1 LPPAWYRMTE
11 FSRRFAA
18 TQIVGARER
27 QEDDLAVLDLSHDRH
42 ERFVFVVADGMGG
55 HIGAAEA
62 SHRAVER
69 FCQII
74 RGRAGSLIEGLG
86 PALDGANSALALAAS
101 RDSKFA
107 GAGCTFLAAAIENGE
122 LSWISVGDS
131 SLYLLRHGELHKL
144 NDDHSMRPV
153 LAELVSSGRM
163 TADLAAR
170 DPRRGALR
178 SSLTGKQIPLID
190 NSLEPLVLNPGDHI
204 LLASDGL
211 ETLNSRAISRIIRR
225 ARNLTPREIVGRL
238 LTAVQ
243 SERRRHQDN
252 TTVIL
257 YCHSIG
263 PGKGVSARGFYS
275 GKALVVVVLSLIALI
290 MAVLNYV

>member
-1 LPPAWYRMTE
+1 MTD

-18 TQIVGARER
+18 TQIFGGRER

-55 HIGAAEA
+55 HIGAADA
-62 SHRAVER
+62 ARRAVQR
-69 FCQII
+69 FCQIV
-74 RGRAGSLIEGLG
+74 RDAGGSLIERLG
-86 PALDGANSALALAAS
+86 SALDGANAALAAAAS
-101 RDSKFA
+101 QDSAFA
-107 GAGCTFLAAAIENGE
+107 GAGCTLLAAAIENGA

-131 SLYLLRHGELHKL
+131 SLYLLRDGELRQL

-163 TADLAAR
+163 TADMAAR

-178 SSLTGKQIPLID
+178 SALTGKQIALIS
-190 NSLEPLVLNPGDHI
+190 NSREPFVLNPGDHI
-204 LLASDGL
+204 LLATDGL
-211 ETLNSRAISRIIRR
+211 ETLSARAIARIVTR
-225 ARNLTPREIVGRL
+225 ARKLTPREIVARL

-252 TTVIL
+252 TTIIL
-257 YCHSIG
+257 YRHSIG
-263 PGKGVSARGFYS
+263 HGKTADAGGLYS
-275 GKALVVVVLSLIALI
+275 WKAVAIATLTLIAVI
-290 MAVLNYV
+290 IAVVNLV